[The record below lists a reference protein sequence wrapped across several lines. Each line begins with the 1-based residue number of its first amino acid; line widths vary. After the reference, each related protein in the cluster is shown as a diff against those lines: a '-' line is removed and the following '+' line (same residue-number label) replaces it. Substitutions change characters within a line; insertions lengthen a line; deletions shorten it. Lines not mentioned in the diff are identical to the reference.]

1 MNDSGKTGEL
11 SLRSAALIAGFG
23 LLVMAVCAPLAH
35 FLFMPQSVV
44 PGDGAATLEG
54 LRTNGTPFLVGAMF
68 LFVTYLM
75 DILVA
80 WALYWYLRPG
90 QAALSQL
97 VAWMRLVCTAI
108 AFTGLL
114 ASLKAYDL
122 ANASNAFDALDTV
135 GLQSEI
141 LFQLSAA
148 GTIEGAA
155 LLLFGLHLWVMSVL
169 VWRSSHVPKWI
180 TLMLGLAGVAYVVPY
195 LLDYFAPGID
205 LGWLLIL
212 GLGELVFMAW
222 LLAVGWRRTVES

>member
-1 MNDSGKTGEL
+1 MDDSAKTGEL

-23 LLVMAVCAPLAH
+23 LLVMAFCAPLAY

-44 PGDGAATLEG
+44 SGDGAATLEG
-54 LRTNGTPFLVGAMF
+54 LRTNGTPFLVGAML
-68 LFVTYLM
+68 LFATYLM

-97 VAWMRLVCTAI
+97 VAWMRLVYTAI
-108 AFTGLL
+108 AFSGLL

-122 ANASNAFDALDTV
+122 ANASSTFDTLDTV

-148 GTIEGAA
+148 GTIERAA
-155 LLLFGLHLWVMSVL
+155 LLLFGLHLWVMGLL
-169 VWRSSHVPKWI
+169 VWRSAHVPRWI
-180 TLMLGLAGVAYVVPY
+180 AMMLGLAGAAYIVPY

-205 LGWLLIL
+205 LSWLLIL
-212 GLGELVFMAW
+212 GIGELVFMAW
-222 LLAVGWRRTVES
+222 LLAVGWRRTVNG